1 MFGSSYKSYWIYL
14 IIESCQEQ
22 SSVTFAPRSGGVKIT
37 AVTVLLVVVVVV
49 VVVCRPGDFQG
60 AANSPII
67 VVKGFTSSGVHVL

>member
-1 MFGSSYKSYWIYL
+1 
-14 IIESCQEQ
+14 
-22 SSVTFAPRSGGVKIT
+22 
-37 AVTVLLVVVVVV
+37 VTVLLVVVVVV